1 MHTFGTNTFL
11 AHKSHDRQAH
21 VVRCAHGR
29 LLPYWQGPRP
39 ASHDPSDVT
48 EPGGG
53 LSMQACGEARRLV
66 TT

>member
-29 LLPYWQGPRP
+29 LLPY
-39 ASHDPSDVT
+39 
-48 EPGGG
+48 
-53 LSMQACGEARRLV
+53 
-66 TT
+66 